1 MIFSLFDY
9 NLPFGEMILLILAIT
24 IVFMLSLSFHEWAHG
39 FVAYKQGDATPKIT
53 GRLTLNP
60 LSHIDALGFVMF
72 LFIGV
77 GWAKPVPV
85 NPSNFK
91 KYRSGIAKVSI
102 AGILA
107 NLILCVIGSFLYVL
121 SLNVLG
127 DGADLL
133 VIIAFW
139 MMIANAYLFIFNLL
153 PIYPLDGFNFISSFM
168 RSDNKFVQN
177 NIRYAGRIFIGV
189 LIADLITDL
198 FFNIS
203 IISYFLSTVAGWI
216 CDPLCKLWQLIF

>member
-1 MIFSLFDY
+1 MIFSLFEY
-9 NLPFGEMILLILAIT
+9 NLSFGEMVILLVAIT
-24 IVFMLSLSFHEWAHG
+24 LVFMLSLSFHEWAHG

-60 LSHIDALGFVMF
+60 LSHIDAFGFVMF

-107 NLILCVIGSFLYVL
+107 NLILCVIGSFLYIL

-139 MMIANAYLFIFNLL
+139 MMTANAYLMVFNLL
-153 PIYPLDGFNFISSFM
+153 PIYPLDGFNFVSSFM
-168 RSDNKFVQN
+168 RSDNKFVQY
-177 NIRYAGRIFIGV
+177 NIRYAGKIFLWV
-189 LIADLITDL
+189 LIVDLITDL
-198 FFNIS
+198 FFSFS
-203 IISYFLSTVAGWI
+203 IISYFLTTVAGWI
-216 CDPLCKLWQLIF
+216 CEPLCRLWQLMF